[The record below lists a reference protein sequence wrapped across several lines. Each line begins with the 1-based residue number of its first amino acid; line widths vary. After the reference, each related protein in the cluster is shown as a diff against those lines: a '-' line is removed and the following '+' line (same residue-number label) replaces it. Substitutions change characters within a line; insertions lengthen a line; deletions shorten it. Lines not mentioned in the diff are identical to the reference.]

1 MVASAIRGER
11 GCATLRTRNSAKPPS
26 YGVYDIGANAGWVS
40 VGIKGNTAQFAVA
53 SIRRLLDVLGREH
66 YPDARE
72 LTITVDGGG
81 LNLLRLVDSC
91 RRP

>member
-1 MVASAIRGER
+1 MG
-11 GCATLRTRNSAKPPS
+11 
-26 YGVYDIGANAGWVS
+26 
-40 VGIKGNTAQFAVA
+40 VGIKGDTAQFAVA
-53 SIRRLLDVLGREH
+53 SIRRLLDVVGREH

>member
-1 MVASAIRGER
+1 MRDLEDKELGQ
-11 GCATLRTRNSAKPPS
+11 ATFLWRVRHWCQC
-26 YGVYDIGANAGWVS
+26 GMG
-40 VGIKGNTAQFAVA
+40 VGIKGDTAQFAVA